1 MRKERKII
9 NTNIRLNLMD
19 EQDKKAWEYLQT
31 MDREKYKSYTRVVV
45 IVLND
50 YFDREY
56 RREADPYLE
65 TREKEDAFLE
75 KVVDAVK
82 EGAEESMPMV
92 LAKNLLEALRPM
104 MERRHRVKVLKKNAR
119 LQKFLMEW
127 MVIWIPEPVKS
138 RNRKKL
144 WTQHWIL
151 LTAFKA
157 ILTESV

>member
-1 MRKERKII
+1 MREERKII

-31 MDREKYKSYTRVVV
+31 MDREKYKSYTRAVVMA
-45 IVLND
+45 LND

-75 KVVDAVK
+75 RVVDAVK

-92 LAKNLLEALRPM
+92 LAKNLLGALQPM
-104 MERRHRVKVLKKNAR
+104 MEKAVQNRSVKTERNASEIYTGIYDDSDIR
-119 LQKFLMEW
+119 ASEKQEQEEAVDAALDFAD
-127 MVIWIPEPVKS
+127 S
-138 RNRKKL
+138 
-144 WTQHWIL
+144 
-151 LTAFKA
+151 F
-157 ILTESV
+157 